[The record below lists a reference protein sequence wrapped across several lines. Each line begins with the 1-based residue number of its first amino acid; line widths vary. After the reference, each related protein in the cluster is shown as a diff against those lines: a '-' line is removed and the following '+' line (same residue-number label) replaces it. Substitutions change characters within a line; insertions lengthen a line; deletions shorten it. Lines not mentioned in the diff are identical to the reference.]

1 MIRARLRNMILGGV
15 VALIA
20 PLIAT
25 AQDAPDVPPKR
36 VVSINLC
43 TDQLAMMLAD
53 PGQLV
58 SVSVLARE
66 PESSAMVEEAQG
78 FPINYARAEEIF
90 MLKPD
95 LVVAGAFSSQA
106 TVQMLRKLGLAVEVF
121 EPALSLDDV
130 SAAMTRMG
138 AALHQDARAAHQVA
152 QFEARLAALRE
163 QVTTRPRAAI
173 YYANGY
179 SVGDQSLSGQILATA
194 GFDNIAREA
203 GIPMAGNIPLEVLA
217 LLDPDVVI
225 TGQRYPAAS
234 RSEEILDHPV
244 VRQLQDAR
252 LRGTIADR
260 DWICGTP
267 HVLRAV
273 EGLIGLRHDYDALG
287 PAAEGAG
294 E

>member
-1 MIRARLRNMILGGV
+1 MIRAHLRNMVLGGV
-15 VALIA
+15 IGLIA
-20 PLIAT
+20 PLVAT
-25 AQDAPDVPPKR
+25 AQDAPDVRPKR

-66 PESSAMVEEAQG
+66 PESSAMADEALG
-78 FPINYARAEEIF
+78 WPINHARAEEIF
-90 MLKPD
+90 LLKPD

-106 TVQMLRKLGLAVEVF
+106 TVQMLRKLGLPVEVF
-121 EPALSLDDV
+121 EPALSLEDV

-138 AALHQDARAAHQVA
+138 AALHQDARAADQVA
-152 QFEARLAALRE
+152 GFEARLAALRE
-163 QVTTRPRAAI
+163 QVVNRPRAAI

-179 SVGDQSLSGQILATA
+179 SVGDQSLSGHILATA

-203 GIPMAGNIPLEVLA
+203 GIPVAGNIPLEVLA
-217 LLDPDVVI
+217 LLDPDVII

-244 VRQLQDAR
+244 VRHLQDAR

-273 EGLIGLRHDYDALG
+273 EGLIGLRHDYEAV
-287 PAAEGAG
+287 ARGAG